1 MKRSHKVRRTPPTRA
16 EMKAQLLA
24 QAEATIDQFL
34 DWVE

>member
-34 DWVE
+34 D